1 MLHSSTRHRRRTFF
15 DTANTYG
22 PRTVNRLIADALRPL
37 PPGGDRRHQG
47 RRRARPAH
55 GPQRKAAAERPPG
68 RLAPRVLSSRLEH
81 APELPLLSQSAR

>member
-37 PPGGDRRHQG
+37 PPGGVIVGNKVGAG
-47 RRRARPAH
+47 RGPRTARARPA
-55 GPQRKAAAERPPG
+55 AEG
-68 RLAPRVLSSRLEH
+68 SR
-81 APELPLLSQSAR
+81 